1 VFPDALEGTAMAA
14 TMTTGNTILGGLL
27 PKEGMARLLANI
39 AAVVAGSLLLWASA
53 KIQVPFY
60 PVPMTL
66 QTLAIMLIAAC
77 YGWRLGLATVLLYL
91 AEGAINWPV
100 FSGTPDRGIGL
111 AYMMGPTGG
120 YLVGWLIATA
130 LVGWFAE
137 RGADK
142 SAFRLFAVM
151 LPAGVIILAV
161 GFAWLATLIGVEA
174 AWAGGVVPFLLGD
187 LLKIAIAAGAVSA
200 GNRLLRRE

>member
-1 VFPDALEGTAMAA
+1 MAA
-14 TMTTGNTILGGLL
+14 TVTTPNTVLSTVV
-27 PKEGMARLLANI
+27 PKEGAGRLIANGV
-39 AAVVAGSLLLWASA
+39 AVIAGSLILWASA

-91 AEGAINWPV
+91 AEGAAGLPV
-100 FSGTPDRGIGL
+100 FSGTPDRGIGI

-120 YLVGWLIATA
+120 YLVGWLVATF

-137 RGADK
+137 HGADR
-142 SAFRLFAVM
+142 SPIRLFAVM
-151 LPAGVIILAV
+151 LPAGVIILAC
-161 GFAWLATLIGVEA
+161 GFAWLATLIGIDK
-174 AWAGGVVPFLLGD
+174 AWAGGVMPFLLGD
-187 LLKIAIAAGAVSA
+187 LLKIAIAALAVPA
-200 GNRLLRRE
+200 GSRLLRRG